1 MNRKS
6 WIVAALVVLCLTSC
20 GSAYYS
26 RFGETAFSNEE
37 IRIGDTK
44 ESIIK
49 RYGKPYSQEMELV
62 DGKTVE
68 TLGYK
73 ESMLYGYKINT
84 FFVFEDGKLVK
95 KLQSEEKPRPEIK
108 VDKE

>member
-1 MNRKS
+1 M
-6 WIVAALVVLCLTSC
+6 IVPVLAVLCLTSC

-26 RFGETAFSNEE
+26 HFGETVFSNEE
-37 IRIGDTK
+37 IKIGDTK

-49 RYGKPYSQEMELV
+49 RYGKPYTQEMELV
-62 DGKTVE
+62 DGKVVE

-73 ESMLYGYKINT
+73 ESMLYGYNINT
-84 FFVFEDGKLVK
+84 YFVFEDGKLVK

-108 VDKE
+108 VNKVDKE